1 LLVKR
6 KEEGDCRVVFEAV
19 GMGGGC
25 CGGLMLQR

>member
-19 GMGGGC
+19 GMGGG
-25 CGGLMLQR
+25 LMLQR